1 MVIMAERFQSKE
13 YEQAIMSDAL
23 KTRITNTC
31 VGLDRIMEDGR
42 AKSSRR
48 KVRIAVVV
56 LAALMIMT
64 FSVYAASEWYYD
76 VFSRLF
82 GSGTGNAADVYSHPE
97 VEVLTNTFE
106 GVDIQVRGIAA
117 TDTTLYVLLDV
128 VATDGTLFDTSDAGV
143 GHVMHTGQGNEVFF
157 SNPPRYSTYF
167 LGIDP
172 EADTRKEYNGISG
185 WKSYN
190 ITASVLDIPDG
201 DEKDNRMSVAW
212 VEKSNL
218 IKYPGSVIL
227 LSVNGISKDDA
238 LIKEGTWKVK
248 LTVPEYQANVIEKD
262 INSTT
267 GMLRHEVFDYAS
279 PDSYVYDA
287 LEIHHVKLDT
297 LGIEYSWTAQGD
309 DQEQFL
315 SSHTFHEWIEMK
327 DGSIVG
333 YPDITEASQNGDM
346 FMRSVR
352 QGGKQGITQKTFEKP
367 IDVSNVKAIHIG
379 RDLVIEVD

>member
-1 MVIMAERFQSKE
+1 
-13 YEQAIMSDAL
+13 
-23 KTRITNTC
+23 
-31 VGLDRIMEDGR
+31 
-42 AKSSRR
+42 
-48 KVRIAVVV
+48 
-56 LAALMIMT
+56 
-64 FSVYAASEWYYD
+64 
-76 VFSRLF
+76 
-82 GSGTGNAADVYSHPE
+82 
-97 VEVLTNTFE
+97 
-106 GVDIQVRGIAA
+106 
-117 TDTTLYVLLDV
+117 
-128 VATDGTLFDTSDAGV
+128 
-143 GHVMHTGQGNEVFF
+143 MHTGQGNEVFF

-297 LGIEYSWTAQGD
+297 LGLNIHGPLKAMIRSNSFQAIP
-309 DQEQFL
+309 
-315 SSHTFHEWIEMK
+315 SM
-327 DGSIVG
+327 
-333 YPDITEASQNGDM
+333 NGL
-346 FMRSVR
+346 R
-352 QGGKQGITQKTFEKP
+352 
-367 IDVSNVKAIHIG
+367 
-379 RDLVIEVD
+379 